1 MSHPF
6 AFIVI
11 SSVALLL
18 LGGAS
23 WADEELEFASSL
35 GGEDDVGVDP
45 GASPQQPGPRKRNL
59 AALARGGR
67 LPGFHYHKKLGPG
80 SQGGGGGLLPGRM
93 ALAAQ
98 QQAQRQEQGWMGD
111 QAFPGDVPEKIGVVG
126 ALGRLSEAAIFPY
139 IGPHRYSFL
148 RSMRM
153 RRAASNSSPQ
163 QPLRPGDLARDK
175 RNVAALAR
183 NGWLPRG
190 ASSRG
195 TRADVLR
202 RQMSSSSS
210 SQEPNTDEQFFAEEE
225 ADVDC
230 IQDGRPDV
238 GYDQLVLM
246 PEGVKRNLGHLARMG
261 RLPPFNYR
269 RLWNGQAESPAT
281 SPWPQAR
288 SKRQARRCR
297 PNEEAKRNVAAMA
310 RKGMLPRS

>member
-1 MSHPF
+1 
-6 AFIVI
+6 
-11 SSVALLL
+11 
-18 LGGAS
+18 
-23 WADEELEFASSL
+23 
-35 GGEDDVGVDP
+35 
-45 GASPQQPGPRKRNL
+45 
-59 AALARGGR
+59 
-67 LPGFHYHKKLGPG
+67 
-80 SQGGGGGLLPGRM
+80 
-93 ALAAQ
+93 
-98 QQAQRQEQGWMGD
+98 
-111 QAFPGDVPEKIGVVG
+111 
-126 ALGRLSEAAIFPY
+126 
-139 IGPHRYSFL
+139 
-148 RSMRM
+148 MRM

-163 QPLRPGDLARDK
+163 QPLQPGDLARDK